1 MAQIH
6 HPASESEWLQ
16 LRVFDVTSTES
27 PALFGLSPWST
38 AFELW
43 HQKKSAQVVT
53 LDENERMSW
62 GKALERSI
70 ADMVAT
76 RYGVKVRRLSA
87 YMRRED
93 VRMGASFDYEI
104 VGAIAGE
111 VEDTILQRLYT
122 EHGPGVLE
130 IKNVDRSVFAAN
142 WNSGDEPAAPD
153 HIEIQV
159 QHQLHVI
166 ERPWSCIAALVGGN
180 RMYLIP
186 RMRDREV
193 GTAIAAKIVK
203 FWASIE
209 SNNAPDPLLPADAE
223 FIGKLCGYAE
233 VGKLLDKRGDERL
246 NKLAAEYKAA
256 GEAAQKADDLKKSAK
271 AELLLAIGDAE
282 KVLLDGFKISASM
295 RAPAEVKAYTR
306 PGYRDFRITTVKEK
320 A

>member
-1 MAQIH
+1 MTQIL
-6 HPASESEWLQ
+6 HPSSESEWLQ

-43 HQKKSAQVVT
+43 HQKKDAQVVQ

-70 ADMVAT
+70 AKMVSI
-76 RYGVKVRRLSA
+76 RYGVKIRRLSA
-87 YMRRED
+87 YIRRED

-104 VGAIAGE
+104 IGSVAGE

-142 WNSGDEPAAPD
+142 WQEDGAPD

-180 RMYLIP
+180 RMHLIP
-186 RMRDREV
+186 RMRDMEV

-203 FWASIE
+203 FWGSIE
-209 SNNAPDPLLPADAE
+209 SNNAPNPILPQDAE

-246 NKLAAEYKAA
+246 NKLATEYKAA
-256 GEAAQKADDLKKSAK
+256 GEAAQLADDAKKSAK

-282 KVLLDGFKISASM
+282 KVLLDGFRISAGM
-295 RAPAEVKAYTR
+295 RAPAEVKAYIR
-306 PGYRDFRITTVKEK
+306 AGFRDFRITTMKEK

>member
-1 MAQIH
+1 MTQIL
-6 HPASESEWLQ
+6 HPSSESEWLQ

-43 HQKKSAQVVT
+43 HQKKDAQVVQ

-70 ADMVAT
+70 AKMVSI
-76 RYGVKVRRLSA
+76 RYGVKIRRLSA
-87 YMRRED
+87 YIRRED

-104 VGAIAGE
+104 IGAVAGE
-111 VEDTILQRLYT
+111 VEDTVLQNLYT
-122 EHGPGVLE
+122 QHGPGVLE
-130 IKNVDRSVFAAN
+130 VKNVDRSVYASN
-142 WNSGDEPAAPD
+142 WQDDTAPD

-180 RMYLIP
+180 RMHLIP
-186 RMRDREV
+186 RMRDQEV
-193 GTAIAAKIVK
+193 GNAIAAKIGK
-203 FWASIE
+203 FWESIDA
-209 SNNAPDPLLPADAE
+209 NTPPDPLLPQDAE
-223 FIGKLCGYAE
+223 FIYKLCGYAE

-246 NKLAAEYKAA
+246 NKLATEYKAA
-256 GEAAQKADDLKKSAK
+256 GEAAQLADDAKKSAK

-282 KVLLDGFKISASM
+282 KVLLDGFRISAGM

-306 PGYRDFRITTVKEK
+306 AGFRDFRITTMKEK